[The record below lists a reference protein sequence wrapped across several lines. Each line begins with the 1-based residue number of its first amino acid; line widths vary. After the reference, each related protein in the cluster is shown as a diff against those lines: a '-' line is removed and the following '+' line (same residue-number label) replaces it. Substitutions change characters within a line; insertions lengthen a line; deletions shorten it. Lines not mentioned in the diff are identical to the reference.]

1 MALSSIV
8 SGLNSTA
15 NQLGSLTQN
24 SSSTA
29 TTLPSWYD
37 TAQQNLVNSATA
49 NAAAVPALQNT
60 VAGQAINQLS
70 GSNNPFTQAQGTL
83 NTIASGAANPW
94 ITNANGSISPNT
106 NTALGGLA
114 ASEQQA
120 LNNTLPQIG
129 AQTGAGATSTGQFG
143 SLRGQTA
150 QENAYGNAL
159 NTMNTAL
166 NTAALNN
173 QSTGANAASA
183 ESQSGAQGT
192 AAETT
197 LGQAQQASP
206 LTATADLASIL
217 GSVQAPTTVT
227 NTTNE
232 SPLSVLQQGESLLSN
247 MGNAGGLSGIAS
259 KVGSLL
265 SNAFNGNSLPAGVP
279 SGSTLNSNG
288 LYTAPDGSTYSPTG
302 AWVSGS
308 NTSSPAGVTGNT
320 GTLDQQNSGQSGDA
334 SSNVEDTGT

>member
-15 NQLGSLTQN
+15 NELGSLGTN

-70 GSNNPFTQAQGTL
+70 GSNSPFTQAQGTL

-120 LNNTLPQIG
+120 LNTTLPQIG
-129 AQTGAGATSTGQFG
+129 AQTGAGATSAGQFG

-227 NTTNE
+227 NTTNV
-232 SPLSVLQQGESLLSN
+232 SPLSLLNGLSN
-247 MGNAGGLSGIAS
+247 YAAGN
-259 KVGSLL
+259 
-265 SNAFNGNSLPAGVP
+265 P
-279 SGSTLNSNG
+279 NG
-288 LYTAPDGSTYSPTG
+288 LGSSLISSLGNFITG
-302 AWVSGS
+302 AGSSGWNSTPDSTNLPTIQANNAALSANEPTPNAAVPDVNMS
-308 NTSSPAGVTGNT
+308 NFDPNAPGYTTIDPSTNSSLV
-320 GTLDQQNSGQSGDA
+320 DQSGP
-334 SSNVEDTGT
+334 